1 MKWARP
7 GFHLCCCQWYRVF
20 YIFSVSIL
28 GPSRGSTF
36 LSRSCLKRLR
46 ARLRRPVWFSA
57 LCSALGSRLCCPLSA
72 WLGTALASALSSA
85 PDGAL
90 LALWCR
96 VLYCFVLDC
105 GVLSCVWCVVLCC
118 VVLCL
123 VAFWH
128 LVLCCDALCCAVLLL
143 HAVLS
148 CILHLLR
155 LCARGW
161 LCLRVALR
169 CACVCCARC
178 CSMRAFENIK
188 KVLPFLVTNP

>member
-1 MKWARP
+1 M
-7 GFHLCCCQWYRVF
+7 RVLAF
-20 YIFSVSIL
+20 ICVVANGPKFFLLFLIL
-28 GPSRGSTF
+28 ALSRGCTF

-85 PDGAL
+85 LDGAL

-105 GVLSCVWCVVLCC
+105 GVLSCVWYVVLCC
-118 VVLCL
+118 VVLCP